1 MIIND
6 LDGYYIVFDT
16 KNWNTELDTLLNN
29 IIMETF
35 DLATSNRMDMTK
47 KYVLSYIDITPMS
60 IKYRLII
67 KVALLCFSILI
78 GLSSCS
84 LNSSSEEPYLTPEI
98 AINQL
103 AELSPTEGA
112 QFFVNNRE
120 QYPFLDTLYV
130 DNIVPIVGQC
140 SFDTIN
146 AVKKCVEKTPADDA
160 LSPYYNE
167 TREDYLA
174 GLNQEIKENAISQ
187 KKAFVDYIVPA
198 MQVEIDS
205 LLEVDMSE
213 VMSKYS
219 GGFMNWRKLKFW
231 FGTGSDDFEK
241 IWNENIDNDKYTECV
256 AKYINTYLDSL
267 AVQRNNYYNDIIENG
282 DFESETRIS
291 QATMDL
297 LLAKKCVR
305 EVKKFTEKEKD
316 EMTTSFLKDWVAPTI
331 LGAFSG
337 GVGTVVSWAYD
348 AGNFLYDV
356 KVTLDDIKSQKLDSE
371 EVIKYACMENIGFQ
385 IRQAYLKYYTER
397 VFRNIDENSDK
408 LYNIISENL

>member
-1 MIIND
+1 
-6 LDGYYIVFDT
+6 
-16 KNWNTELDTLLNN
+16 
-29 IIMETF
+29 METF

-67 KVALLCFSILI
+67 KVALFCFSILI

-241 IWNENIDNDKYTECV
+241 IWNENIDNDTYTECV

>member
-1 MIIND
+1 
-6 LDGYYIVFDT
+6 
-16 KNWNTELDTLLNN
+16 
-29 IIMETF
+29 METF

-47 KYVLSYIDITPMS
+47 KYVLSNIDITPMS

-78 GLSSCS
+78 GLSTCS

-146 AVKKCVEKTPADDA
+146 AVKKCVEKTSADDA

>member
-1 MIIND
+1 
-6 LDGYYIVFDT
+6 
-16 KNWNTELDTLLNN
+16 
-29 IIMETF
+29 METF

-47 KYVLSYIDITPMS
+47 KYVLSNIDITPMS

-205 LLEVDMSE
+205 LLEVGMSE

>member
-1 MIIND
+1 
-6 LDGYYIVFDT
+6 
-16 KNWNTELDTLLNN
+16 
-29 IIMETF
+29 METF

-67 KVALLCFSILI
+67 KVALFCFSILI

-160 LSPYYNE
+160 LFPYYNE

>member
-1 MIIND
+1 
-6 LDGYYIVFDT
+6 
-16 KNWNTELDTLLNN
+16 
-29 IIMETF
+29 METF

-67 KVALLCFSILI
+67 KVALFCFSILI

-84 LNSSSEEPYLTPEI
+84 LNSSSEEPNLTPEI

>member
-1 MIIND
+1 
-6 LDGYYIVFDT
+6 
-16 KNWNTELDTLLNN
+16 
-29 IIMETF
+29 METF

-47 KYVLSYIDITPMS
+47 KYVLSYIDIMPMS

-67 KVALLCFSILI
+67 KVALFCFSILI

-241 IWNENIDNDKYTECV
+241 IWDENIDNDKYTECV

>member
-1 MIIND
+1 
-6 LDGYYIVFDT
+6 
-16 KNWNTELDTLLNN
+16 
-29 IIMETF
+29 METF

-67 KVALLCFSILI
+67 KVALFCFSILI

-130 DNIVPIVGQC
+130 DNIVLIVGQC

>member
-1 MIIND
+1 
-6 LDGYYIVFDT
+6 
-16 KNWNTELDTLLNN
+16 
-29 IIMETF
+29 MEIF

-67 KVALLCFSILI
+67 KVALFCFSILI

>member
-1 MIIND
+1 
-6 LDGYYIVFDT
+6 
-16 KNWNTELDTLLNN
+16 
-29 IIMETF
+29 METF

-67 KVALLCFSILI
+67 KVALFCFSILI

-408 LYNIISENL
+408 LYNIIPENL

>member
-1 MIIND
+1 
-6 LDGYYIVFDT
+6 
-16 KNWNTELDTLLNN
+16 
-29 IIMETF
+29 METF
-35 DLATSNRMDMTK
+35 DLATSNRMDMAK

-67 KVALLCFSILI
+67 KVALFCFSILI

>member
-1 MIIND
+1 
-6 LDGYYIVFDT
+6 
-16 KNWNTELDTLLNN
+16 
-29 IIMETF
+29 METF

-356 KVTLDDIKSQKLDSE
+356 TVTLDDIKSQKLDSE
-371 EVIKYACMENIGFQ
+371 EVIKYACIENIGFQ

>member
-1 MIIND
+1 
-6 LDGYYIVFDT
+6 
-16 KNWNTELDTLLNN
+16 
-29 IIMETF
+29 METF

-67 KVALLCFSILI
+67 KVALFCFSILI

-103 AELSPTEGA
+103 AELSTTEGA

>member
-1 MIIND
+1 
-6 LDGYYIVFDT
+6 
-16 KNWNTELDTLLNN
+16 
-29 IIMETF
+29 METF

-60 IKYRLII
+60 IKYRLIS

>member
-1 MIIND
+1 
-6 LDGYYIVFDT
+6 
-16 KNWNTELDTLLNN
+16 
-29 IIMETF
+29 METF

-47 KYVLSYIDITPMS
+47 KYVLSYIDIMPMS

-67 KVALLCFSILI
+67 KVALFCFSILI

-146 AVKKCVEKTPADDA
+146 AVKKCVEKTPADDT

>member
-1 MIIND
+1 
-6 LDGYYIVFDT
+6 
-16 KNWNTELDTLLNN
+16 
-29 IIMETF
+29 
-35 DLATSNRMDMTK
+35 
-47 KYVLSYIDITPMS
+47 MS
-60 IKYRLII
+60 IKCR
-67 KVALLCFSILI
+67 SIFKITLFCLSFLI

-84 LNSSSEEPYLTPEI
+84 LSSSSKESNLTPEI
-98 AINQL
+98 AINQF
-103 AELSPTEGA
+103 AELSPTEGT

-120 QYPFLDTLYV
+120 NFPFLDTLYV
-130 DNIVPIVGQC
+130 ENIVPIVGQC
-140 SFDTIN
+140 SFDTIK
-146 AVKKCVEKTPADDA
+146 AVKKWVEKTPADDA

-174 GLNQEIKENAISQ
+174 SLNQEIKENAISQ

-213 VMSKYS
+213 VMSKYA
-219 GGFMNWRKLKFW
+219 GGFMNWRKLKYW

-267 AVQRNNYYNDIIENG
+267 AEQRNNYYIDIVGKGE
-282 DFESETRIS
+282 FESESRIS

-331 LGAFSG
+331 LGAFTG
-337 GVGTVVSWAYD
+337 GVATAVSWAYD
-348 AGNFLYDV
+348 AGNLLYDV
-356 KVTLDDIKSQKLDSE
+356 NVTLDDIKSQKLDSE

-397 VFRNIDENSDK
+397 VFKNIDENSDK
-408 LYNIISENL
+408 LYKTISENL

>member
-1 MIIND
+1 
-6 LDGYYIVFDT
+6 
-16 KNWNTELDTLLNN
+16 
-29 IIMETF
+29 METF

-67 KVALLCFSILI
+67 KVALFCFSILI

-198 MQVEIDS
+198 MQVEIAS

>member
-1 MIIND
+1 
-6 LDGYYIVFDT
+6 
-16 KNWNTELDTLLNN
+16 
-29 IIMETF
+29 METF
-35 DLATSNRMDMTK
+35 DLATSNRMGMTK
-47 KYVLSYIDITPMS
+47 KYVLSYIDIMPMS

-67 KVALLCFSILI
+67 KVALFCFSILI

-84 LNSSSEEPYLTPEI
+84 LNSSSKEPYLTPEI

>member
-1 MIIND
+1 
-6 LDGYYIVFDT
+6 
-16 KNWNTELDTLLNN
+16 
-29 IIMETF
+29 MEIF

-67 KVALLCFSILI
+67 KVALFCFSILI

-84 LNSSSEEPYLTPEI
+84 LNSSSEEPNLTPEI

-305 EVKKFTEKEKD
+305 EVKKFTEKEKE
-316 EMTTSFLKDWVAPTI
+316 EMTTSFLKDWIAPTI
-331 LGAFSG
+331 LGVFTG
-337 GVGTVVSWAYD
+337 GAGTAVSWAYD

-356 KVTLDDIKSQKLDSE
+356 KVTLDDIKSQKLDSD
-371 EVIKYACMENIGFQ
+371 EVVKYACMENIGFQ

>member
-1 MIIND
+1 
-6 LDGYYIVFDT
+6 
-16 KNWNTELDTLLNN
+16 
-29 IIMETF
+29 METF

-337 GVGTVVSWAYD
+337 GVGTVVSWEYD

>member
-1 MIIND
+1 
-6 LDGYYIVFDT
+6 
-16 KNWNTELDTLLNN
+16 
-29 IIMETF
+29 METF

-146 AVKKCVEKTPADDA
+146 IVKKCVEKTPADDA

>member
-1 MIIND
+1 
-6 LDGYYIVFDT
+6 
-16 KNWNTELDTLLNN
+16 
-29 IIMETF
+29 METF

-408 LYNIISENL
+408 LYNIIGCPVLCS

>member
-1 MIIND
+1 
-6 LDGYYIVFDT
+6 
-16 KNWNTELDTLLNN
+16 
-29 IIMETF
+29 METF

-67 KVALLCFSILI
+67 KVALFCFSILI

-241 IWNENIDNDKYTECV
+241 IWNENIDNDTYTECV

-371 EVIKYACMENIGFQ
+371 EVIKYACMENIEFQ

>member
-1 MIIND
+1 
-6 LDGYYIVFDT
+6 
-16 KNWNTELDTLLNN
+16 
-29 IIMETF
+29 METF

-47 KYVLSYIDITPMS
+47 KYVLSYIDIMPMS

-67 KVALLCFSILI
+67 KVALFCFSILI

-84 LNSSSEEPYLTPEI
+84 LNSSSEEPNLTPEI

-267 AVQRNNYYNDIIENG
+267 AVQRNNYYNDIIEYG

-291 QATMDL
+291 HATMDL

-385 IRQAYLKYYTER
+385 IRQIYLKYYTKR
-397 VFRNIDENSDK
+397 VFRNIDDNSDK

>member
-1 MIIND
+1 
-6 LDGYYIVFDT
+6 
-16 KNWNTELDTLLNN
+16 
-29 IIMETF
+29 METF

-67 KVALLCFSILI
+67 KVALFCFSILI

-348 AGNFLYDV
+348 AGNFLYNV

>member
-1 MIIND
+1 
-6 LDGYYIVFDT
+6 
-16 KNWNTELDTLLNN
+16 
-29 IIMETF
+29 METF

-356 KVTLDDIKSQKLDSE
+356 KITLDDIKSQKLDSE

>member
-1 MIIND
+1 
-6 LDGYYIVFDT
+6 
-16 KNWNTELDTLLNN
+16 
-29 IIMETF
+29 METF

-67 KVALLCFSILI
+67 KVALFCFSILI

-84 LNSSSEEPYLTPEI
+84 LNSSSEEPNLTPEI

-291 QATMDL
+291 QVTMDL

>member
-1 MIIND
+1 
-6 LDGYYIVFDT
+6 
-16 KNWNTELDTLLNN
+16 
-29 IIMETF
+29 METF

-67 KVALLCFSILI
+67 KVALFCFSILI

-140 SFDTIN
+140 SFDAIN

>member
-1 MIIND
+1 
-6 LDGYYIVFDT
+6 
-16 KNWNTELDTLLNN
+16 
-29 IIMETF
+29 METF

-67 KVALLCFSILI
+67 KVALFCFSILI

-130 DNIVPIVGQC
+130 DNIVPI
-140 SFDTIN
+140 
-146 AVKKCVEKTPADDA
+146 
-160 LSPYYNE
+160 
-167 TREDYLA
+167 
-174 GLNQEIKENAISQ
+174 AISQ

>member
-1 MIIND
+1 
-6 LDGYYIVFDT
+6 
-16 KNWNTELDTLLNN
+16 
-29 IIMETF
+29 METF

-316 EMTTSFLKDWVAPTI
+316 EMTTSFLKDWVAPTM

>member
-1 MIIND
+1 
-6 LDGYYIVFDT
+6 
-16 KNWNTELDTLLNN
+16 
-29 IIMETF
+29 METF

-67 KVALLCFSILI
+67 KVALFCFSILI
-78 GLSSCS
+78 GLSSCC

>member
-1 MIIND
+1 
-6 LDGYYIVFDT
+6 
-16 KNWNTELDTLLNN
+16 
-29 IIMETF
+29 METF

-47 KYVLSYIDITPMS
+47 KYVLSNIDITPMS

-213 VMSKYS
+213 VSKYS

>member
-1 MIIND
+1 
-6 LDGYYIVFDT
+6 
-16 KNWNTELDTLLNN
+16 
-29 IIMETF
+29 MEIF

-67 KVALLCFSILI
+67 KVALFCFSILI

-84 LNSSSEEPYLTPEI
+84 LNSSSEEPNLTLEI

-305 EVKKFTEKEKD
+305 EVKKFTEKEKE

-331 LGAFSG
+331 LGVFTG
-337 GVGTVVSWAYD
+337 GAGTAVSWAYD

-356 KVTLDDIKSQKLDSE
+356 KVTLDDIKSQKLDSD
-371 EVIKYACMENIGFQ
+371 EVVKYACMENIGFQ

>member
-1 MIIND
+1 
-6 LDGYYIVFDT
+6 
-16 KNWNTELDTLLNN
+16 
-29 IIMETF
+29 METF

-67 KVALLCFSILI
+67 KVALFCFSILI

-241 IWNENIDNDKYTECV
+241 IWNEIIDNDKYTECV

>member
-1 MIIND
+1 
-6 LDGYYIVFDT
+6 
-16 KNWNTELDTLLNN
+16 
-29 IIMETF
+29 METF

-67 KVALLCFSILI
+67 KVALFCFSILI

-256 AKYINTYLDSL
+256 AKCINTYLDSL